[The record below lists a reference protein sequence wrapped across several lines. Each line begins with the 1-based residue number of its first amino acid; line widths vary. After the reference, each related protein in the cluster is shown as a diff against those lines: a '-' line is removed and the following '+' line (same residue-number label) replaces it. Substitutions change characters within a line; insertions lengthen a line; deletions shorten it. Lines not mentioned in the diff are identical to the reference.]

1 VRDSLE
7 AALVTA
13 VERARAEW
21 PSLSVD
27 VLAWAR
33 HLAAHAPEQLEAEVW
48 LSTAPVADLY
58 LAFAC
63 ASGDAEAMAALER
76 RHFGEVRAAL
86 ACTGVVPSDVEDVL
100 ELLRARLFVGSGG
113 ASPRIVTYCGR
124 GPIAGWLKVAA
135 VRLAVD
141 AHRSTRASPERSV
154 DAQVLERLAPASA
167 EPELAYLRARYE
179 AVFEDALKQALTALT
194 PQQRTLLRLYYVDG
208 VGVEKLGTMNGVHGS
223 TISRW
228 IARARG
234 TLLRETRRLVGA
246 TLAMSDSEYE
256 SLLRAIRSG
265 LHLSLSR
272 FLPEAGTG
280 DVEVP

>member
-1 VRDSLE
+1 MRDSLE

-86 ACTGVVPSDVEDVL
+86 ASTGVVPSDVEDVL

>member
-1 VRDSLE
+1 MRDSLE

>member
-1 VRDSLE
+1 MRDSLE

-86 ACTGVVPSDVEDVL
+86 ASTGVVPSDVEDVL
-100 ELLRARLFVGSGG
+100 ELLRARPDRGVAQGG
-113 ASPRIVTYCGR
+113 GGPHR
-124 GPIAGWLKVAA
+124 GG
-135 VRLAVD
+135 
-141 AHRSTRASPERSV
+141 
-154 DAQVLERLAPASA
+154 
-167 EPELAYLRARYE
+167 
-179 AVFEDALKQALTALT
+179 
-194 PQQRTLLRLYYVDG
+194 
-208 VGVEKLGTMNGVHGS
+208 
-223 TISRW
+223 
-228 IARARG
+228 
-234 TLLRETRRLVGA
+234 
-246 TLAMSDSEYE
+246 
-256 SLLRAIRSG
+256 
-265 LHLSLSR
+265 
-272 FLPEAGTG
+272 
-280 DVEVP
+280 